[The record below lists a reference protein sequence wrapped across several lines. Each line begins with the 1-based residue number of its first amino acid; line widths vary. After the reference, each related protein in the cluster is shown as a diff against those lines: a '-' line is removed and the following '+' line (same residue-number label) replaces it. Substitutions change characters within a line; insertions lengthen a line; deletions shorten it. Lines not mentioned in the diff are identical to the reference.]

1 MTDTKAKKHIEEIEQ
16 LKTRCEELENNW
28 KRALA
33 DYQNLQKRNTEERSS
48 IIDFSSFHLLGRF
61 LSILDNLELLYKH
74 NKDKALEMV
83 IKELKTILLE
93 EQAVEVNS
101 DNTLFDSACMDAL
114 ETVDTENEAE
124 DGMVLETV
132 RKGYMFKNKLLRP
145 ALVKVGKLIS

>member
-83 IKELKTILLE
+83 IIHRGRIK
-93 EQAVEVNS
+93 
-101 DNTLFDSACMDAL
+101 
-114 ETVDTENEAE
+114 
-124 DGMVLETV
+124 
-132 RKGYMFKNKLLRP
+132 
-145 ALVKVGKLIS
+145 